1 MPGIEV
7 LDRPHDK
14 AIEQCDVA
22 RCSRPGVDATAWKEL
37 EVLQDGEKPFL
48 ARLNRTDLMQIRSRL
63 GDLAT

>member
-1 MPGIEV
+1 
-7 LDRPHDK
+7 
-14 AIEQCDVA
+14 
-22 RCSRPGVDATAWKEL
+22 VDATAWKEL